1 MTQRTP
7 ISELFR
13 TFGHIGLLSFG
24 GPAAQISL
32 MHQHLVDEKA
42 WLTEKEFLGALS
54 FCMLLPG
61 PEAMQ
66 LATFCGWKL
75 RGTLGGLIA
84 GLLFVIP
91 GALVIF
97 GLVAVYALFGTTPLI
112 VAAFLG
118 VKATVVA
125 IILQALLRLGGK
137 MLVSWPNRLI
147 ALASFLALFTGLLPF
162 PAVVGLSALLGLLM
176 AQADQPDDLQSLPP
190 PPKVSQTIR
199 TCVIWGGLWLGP
211 IAFLFSLDAPFL
223 QDVALFFSRLAV
235 VTFGGAYAVLAY
247 MVQTVVQDYGW
258 LTTEQMMDALGLAE
272 TTPGPLILVTQFVAS
287 LAGGQLGGIS
297 LGFAAGITA
306 LWCTFVPCF
315 LWIFAGAPHVDRI
328 LAAPRLSASLAAIS
342 AAVVGVIANLGLW
355 FTVSL
360 LFRETSHS
368 LIGEIPVLSTIDPIA
383 ASLTAFALFL
393 MFAAK
398 RSLLFSL
405 GTCALA
411 GLGVGLL

>member
-1 MTQRTP
+1 MTQRTAL
-7 ISELFR
+7 SELFG
-13 TFGHIGLLSFG
+13 TFGRIGLLSFG

-32 MHQHLVDEKA
+32 MHQHLVDEKG
-42 WLTEKEFLGALS
+42 WLKEKEFLGALS

-84 GLLFVIP
+84 GLLFVVP

-97 GLVAVYALFGTTPLI
+97 GLVAVYAAYGTTPL
-112 VAAFLG
+112 VAAAFLG

-125 IILQALLRLGGK
+125 IILQALFRLGGR
-137 MLVSWPNRLI
+137 MLTSWPNRLI
-147 ALASFLALFTGLLPF
+147 ALASLITLSVGLLPF
-162 PAVVGLSALLGLLM
+162 PAVIGLAALAGLMMASHTSPESVTVHVPPKISHTFSTILIWGTLWLAPVALL
-176 AQADQPDDLQSLPP
+176 
-190 PPKVSQTIR
+190 
-199 TCVIWGGLWLGP
+199 
-211 IAFLFSLDAPFL
+211 FSIDAPFL

-247 MVQTVVQDYGW
+247 MVQTVVQDFGW

-272 TTPGPLILVTQFVAS
+272 TTPGPLILVTQFVAT
-287 LAGGQLGGIS
+287 LAGTEQGGIW
-297 LGFAAGITA
+297 LGLAAGLTA
-306 LWCTFVPCF
+306 LWCTFAPCF

-328 LAAPRLSASLAAIS
+328 LAAPRLASALTAIS

-355 FTVSL
+355 FTASMLFSETTKSL
-360 LFRETSHS
+360 FGQIPRLSS
-368 LIGEIPVLSTIDPIA
+368 LDVA
-383 ASLTAFALFL
+383 AAALTFLALFL
-393 MFAAK
+393 IFAAK
-398 RSLLFSL
+398 RSLLVTL